1 MVALNQLQFSLRERI
16 DLVSKIAELNWHGA
30 PLTGATVII
39 GIFDGVHKG
48 HQAIINKALTLNS
61 PVVALTFH
69 PHPAAVVSNNA
80 GPSELLSLNERVH
93 QLVLHGVSSVAVI
106 EFTSEFSKLTPDE
119 FIKLVLKDQLDAK
132 ALVVGANFRFGS
144 KASGDTSYLKKN
156 SGLPVFALDLE
167 SELGTS
173 VSSTRIRE
181 AIVGGNIEIARELLT
196 RPHQLVGPVI
206 HGEKRGR
213 QIGYPTANIEVSA
226 KATVP
231 SDGVYAGWLTV
242 GTHRWPAAISIGT
255 NPTFDG
261 ARGRQIEAYA
271 LDQKDLDLYGSIAK
285 VEFGWRL
292 RDTIKFSGLDPLLA
306 QMKIDC
312 DKARE
317 LTRS

>member
-1 MVALNQLQFSLRERI
+1 MGINFKL
-16 DLVSKIAELNWHGA
+16 DWHGA
-30 PLTGATVII
+30 PISGATVII

-48 HQAIINKALTLNS
+48 HQAIIKRALELNN

-69 PHPAAVVSNNA
+69 PHPATVTAPEKS
-80 GPSELLSLNERVH
+80 PTELLTLNERIH
-93 QLVLHGVSSVAVI
+93 QLMLHGVGSVAVI
-106 EFTSEFSKLTPDE
+106 EFTHEFSEFTPDQ
-119 FIKLVLKDQLDAK
+119 FISEVLKQELDAK
-132 ALVVGANFRFGS
+132 ALVIGSNFRFGK
-144 KASGDTSYLKKN
+144 KASGDARYL
-156 SGLPVFALDLE
+156 SDQAGIPVIALDLE
-167 SELGTS
+167 SEFGNS

-181 AIVGGNIEIARELLT
+181 AILGGNIEIARELLT

-213 QIGYPTANIEVSA
+213 QIGYPTANIKVGEN
-226 KATVP
+226 ATIP

-261 ARGRQIEAYA
+261 VRGRQVESYA
-271 LDQKDLDLYGSIAK
+271 LDEKDLDLYHKIAK

-292 RDTIKFSGLDPLLA
+292 RDTIKFSGLDSLLA

-317 LTRS
+317 LTRYHA

>member
-1 MVALNQLQFSLRERI
+1 MSTNIKL
-16 DLVSKIAELNWHGA
+16 DWHGA
-30 PLTGATVII
+30 SITGATVII

-48 HQAIINKALTLNS
+48 HQAIIKRALDLNN

-69 PHPAAVVSNNA
+69 PHPAAIVA
-80 GPSELLSLNERVH
+80 KDKAPTELLTLSERVH
-93 QLVLHGVSSVAVI
+93 QLLTHGVSSVAVI
-106 EFTSEFSKLTPDE
+106 NFTEEFSKLTPDQ
-119 FIKLVLKDQLDAK
+119 FIEDVLKKELAAK
-132 ALVVGANFRFGS
+132 ALVIGSNFRFGV
-144 KASGDTSYLKKN
+144 KASGDAQYLKDRA
-156 SGLPVFALDLE
+156 GVPVIALDLE
-167 SELGTS
+167 SELGNS

-181 AIVGGNIEIARELLT
+181 AIVGGNIEVARELLT

-213 QIGYPTANIEVSA
+213 QIGYPTANIQVGTN
-226 KATVP
+226 ATIP

-261 ARGRQIEAYA
+261 VRGRQVEAYA
-271 LDQKDLDLYGSIAK
+271 LDEKDLDLYDKVAK

-292 RDTIKFSGLDPLLA
+292 RDTIKFAGLNPLLA

-317 LTRS
+317 LTRYHA

>member
-1 MVALNQLQFSLRERI
+1 MSAVG
-16 DLVSKIAELNWHGA
+16 ELHWHGA
-30 PLTGATVII
+30 PITGATVII

-48 HQAIINKALTLNS
+48 HQTIINRALTLNA
-61 PVVALTFH
+61 PVVALTFY
-69 PHPAAVVSNNA
+69 PHPAAVISNSA
-80 GPSELLSLNERVH
+80 GPSELLTLNERVH
-93 QLVLHGVSSVAVI
+93 QLMMHGVSSVAVI
-106 EFTSEFSKLTPDE
+106 DFTDKFSKLTPDL
-119 FIKLVLKDQLDAK
+119 FISEVLRTQLDAK
-132 ALVVGANFRFGS
+132 ALVVGTNFRFGV
-144 KASGDTSYLKKN
+144 KASGDSEYLKAK
-156 SGLPVFALDLE
+156 SGIPVFALDLE
-167 SELGTS
+167 SELGNS

-181 AIVGGNIEIARELLT
+181 AVIGGNIEIARELLT
-196 RPHQLVGPVI
+196 RPHQLVGPVV

-213 QIGYPTANIEVSA
+213 QIGYPTANIEVSPN
-226 KATVP
+226 ATIP

-261 ARGRQIEAYA
+261 VRGRQIEAYA
-271 LDQKDLDLYGSIAK
+271 LDQSDLDLYGQVAK

-317 LTRS
+317 LTKYHA

>member
-1 MVALNQLQFSLRERI
+1 MGLNFKL
-16 DLVSKIAELNWHGA
+16 DWHGA
-30 PLTGATVII
+30 PISGATVII

-48 HQAIINKALTLNS
+48 HQAIIKRALELNN

-69 PHPAAVVSNNA
+69 PHPATVTAPEKS
-80 GPSELLSLNERVH
+80 PTELLTLNERIH
-93 QLVLHGVSSVAVI
+93 QLMLHGVGSVAVI
-106 EFTSEFSKLTPDE
+106 EFTHAFSEFTPDQ
-119 FIKLVLKDQLDAK
+119 FISEVLKQELDAK
-132 ALVVGANFRFGS
+132 VLVIGSNFRFGK
-144 KASGDTSYLKKN
+144 KASGDARYL
-156 SGLPVFALDLE
+156 SDQAGIPVIALDLE
-167 SELGTS
+167 SEFGNS

-181 AIVGGNIEIARELLT
+181 AILGGNIEIARELLT

-213 QIGYPTANIEVSA
+213 QIGYPTANIQVSEN
-226 KATVP
+226 ATIP

-242 GTHRWPAAISIGT
+242 GTHLWPAAISIGT

-261 ARGRQIEAYA
+261 VRGRQVESYA
-271 LDQKDLDLYGSIAK
+271 LDEKDLDLYDKIAK

-292 RDTIKFSGLDPLLA
+292 RDTIKFSGLDSLLA

-317 LTRS
+317 LTRYHA

>member
-1 MVALNQLQFSLRERI
+1 MGLNFKL
-16 DLVSKIAELNWHGA
+16 DWHGA
-30 PLTGATVII
+30 PISGATVII

-48 HQAIINKALTLNS
+48 HQAIIKRALELNN

-69 PHPAAVVSNNA
+69 PHPATVTAPEKS
-80 GPSELLSLNERVH
+80 PTELLTLNERIH
-93 QLVLHGVSSVAVI
+93 QLMLHGVGSVAVI
-106 EFTSEFSKLTPDE
+106 EFTHAFSEFTPDQ
-119 FIKLVLKDQLDAK
+119 FISEVLKQELDAK
-132 ALVVGANFRFGS
+132 VLVIGSNFRFGK
-144 KASGDTSYLKKN
+144 KASGDARYL
-156 SGLPVFALDLE
+156 SDQAGIPVIALDLE
-167 SELGTS
+167 SEFGNS

-181 AIVGGNIEIARELLT
+181 AILGGNIEIARELLT

-213 QIGYPTANIEVSA
+213 QIGYPTANIQVSEN
-226 KATVP
+226 ATIP

-242 GTHRWPAAISIGT
+242 GTLRWPAAISIGT

-261 ARGRQIEAYA
+261 VRGRQVESYA
-271 LDQKDLDLYGSIAK
+271 LDEKDLDLYDKIAK

-292 RDTIKFSGLDPLLA
+292 RDTIKFSGLDSLLA

-317 LTRS
+317 LTRYHA

>member
-1 MVALNQLQFSLRERI
+1 MSMNFNLE
-16 DLVSKIAELNWHGA
+16 WHGA
-30 PLTGATVII
+30 PITGATVII

-48 HQAIINKALTLNS
+48 HQAIIKRALDLNS

-69 PHPAAVVSNNA
+69 PHPAVILSKDKA
-80 GPSELLSLNERVH
+80 PTELLTLNERVH
-93 QLVLHGVSSVAVI
+93 QLLSHGVSSVAVI
-106 EFTSEFSKLTPDE
+106 DFTEDFSKLTPDQ
-119 FIKLVLKDQLDAK
+119 FIDEVLKSELGAK
-132 ALVVGANFRFGS
+132 ALVIGSNFRFGT
-144 KASGDTSYLKKN
+144 KASGDAQYLKERA
-156 SGLPVFALDLE
+156 GVPVTALDLE
-167 SELGTS
+167 SELGNS

-213 QIGYPTANIEVSA
+213 EIGYPTANVQVGVN
-226 KATVP
+226 ATIP

-242 GTHRWPAAISIGT
+242 ETHRWPAAISIGT

-261 ARGRQIEAYA
+261 VRGRQIEAYA
-271 LDQKDLDLYGSIAK
+271 LDEKDLDLYDKAAK

-292 RDTIKFSGLDPLLA
+292 RDTIKFAGLEPLLA

-317 LTRS
+317 LTRYHA

>member
-1 MVALNQLQFSLRERI
+1 
-16 DLVSKIAELNWHGA
+16 VSAVGELHWHGA
-30 PLTGATVII
+30 PITGATVII

-48 HQAIINKALTLNS
+48 HQTIINRALTLNA
-61 PVVALTFH
+61 PVVALTFY
-69 PHPAAVVSNNA
+69 PHPAAVISDSA
-80 GPSELLSLNERVH
+80 GPSELLTLNERVH
-93 QLVLHGVSSVAVI
+93 QLMMHGVSSVSVI
-106 EFTSEFSKLTPDE
+106 DFTDEFSKLTPDL
-119 FIKLVLKDQLDAK
+119 FISEVLRTQLDAK
-132 ALVVGANFRFGS
+132 ALVVGTNFRFGV
-144 KASGDTSYLKKN
+144 KASGDSEYLKAK
-156 SGLPVFALDLE
+156 SGIPVFALDLE
-167 SELGTS
+167 SELGNS

-181 AIVGGNIEIARELLT
+181 AVIGGNIEIARELLT
-196 RPHQLVGPVI
+196 RPHQLVGPVV

-213 QIGYPTANIEVSA
+213 QIGYPTANIEVSPN
-226 KATVP
+226 ATIP

-261 ARGRQIEAYA
+261 VRGRQIEAYA
-271 LDQKDLDLYGSIAK
+271 LDQSDLDLYGQVAK

-317 LTRS
+317 LTKYHA

>member
-1 MVALNQLQFSLRERI
+1 MSAVG
-16 DLVSKIAELNWHGA
+16 ELHWHGA
-30 PLTGATVII
+30 PITGATVII

-48 HQAIINKALTLNS
+48 HQTIINRALTLNA
-61 PVVALTFH
+61 PVVALTFY
-69 PHPAAVVSNNA
+69 PHPAAVISDSA
-80 GPSELLSLNERVH
+80 GPSELLTLNERVH
-93 QLVLHGVSSVAVI
+93 QLMMHGVSSVAVI
-106 EFTSEFSKLTPDE
+106 DFTDEFSKLTPDL
-119 FIKLVLKDQLDAK
+119 FISEVLRTQLDAK
-132 ALVVGANFRFGS
+132 ALVVGTNFRFGV
-144 KASGDTSYLKKN
+144 KASGDSEYLKAK
-156 SGLPVFALDLE
+156 SGIPVFALDLE
-167 SELGTS
+167 SELGNS

-181 AIVGGNIEIARELLT
+181 AVIGGNIEIARELLT
-196 RPHQLVGPVI
+196 RPHQLVGPVV

-213 QIGYPTANIEVSA
+213 QIGYPTANIEVSPN
-226 KATVP
+226 ATIP

-261 ARGRQIEAYA
+261 VRGRQVEAYA
-271 LDQKDLDLYGSIAK
+271 LDQSDLDLYGQVAK

-317 LTRS
+317 LTKYHA

>member
-1 MVALNQLQFSLRERI
+1 
-16 DLVSKIAELNWHGA
+16 VSAVGELHWHGA
-30 PLTGATVII
+30 PITGATVII

-48 HQAIINKALTLNS
+48 HQTIINRALTLNA
-61 PVVALTFH
+61 PVVALTFY
-69 PHPAAVVSNNA
+69 PHPAAVISDSA
-80 GPSELLSLNERVH
+80 GPSELLTLNERVH
-93 QLVLHGVSSVAVI
+93 QLMMHGVSSVAVI
-106 EFTSEFSKLTPDE
+106 DFTDKFSKLTPDL
-119 FIKLVLKDQLDAK
+119 FISEVLKTQLDAK
-132 ALVVGANFRFGS
+132 ALVVGTNFRFGV
-144 KASGDTSYLKKN
+144 KASGDSEYLKAK
-156 SGLPVFALDLE
+156 SGIPVFALDLE
-167 SELGTS
+167 SELGNS

-181 AIVGGNIEIARELLT
+181 AVIGGNIEIARELLT
-196 RPHQLVGPVI
+196 RPHQLVGPVV

-213 QIGYPTANIEVSA
+213 QIGYPTANIEVSPN
-226 KATVP
+226 ATIP

-261 ARGRQIEAYA
+261 VRGRQIEAYA
-271 LDQKDLDLYGSIAK
+271 LDQSDLDLYGQVAK

-317 LTRS
+317 LTKYHA

>member
-1 MVALNQLQFSLRERI
+1 MSTNINL
-16 DLVSKIAELNWHGA
+16 DWHGA
-30 PLTGATVII
+30 SITGATVII

-48 HQAIINKALTLNS
+48 HQAIIKRALDLNN

-69 PHPAAVVSNNA
+69 PHPAAIVA
-80 GPSELLSLNERVH
+80 KDKAPTELLTLSERVH
-93 QLVLHGVSSVAVI
+93 QLLTHGVSSVAVI
-106 EFTSEFSKLTPDE
+106 NFTEEFSKLTPDQ
-119 FIKLVLKDQLDAK
+119 FIEDVLKKELAAK
-132 ALVVGANFRFGS
+132 ALVIGSNFRFGV
-144 KASGDTSYLKKN
+144 KASGDAQYLKERA
-156 SGLPVFALDLE
+156 GVPVTALDLE
-167 SELGTS
+167 SELGNS

-181 AIVGGNIEIARELLT
+181 AIVGGNIEVARELLT

-213 QIGYPTANIEVSA
+213 QIGYPTANVQVGTN
-226 KATVP
+226 ATIP

-261 ARGRQIEAYA
+261 VRGRQVEAYA
-271 LDQKDLDLYGSIAK
+271 LDERDLDLYDKVAK

-292 RDTIKFSGLDPLLA
+292 RDTIKFAGLDPLLS

-317 LTRS
+317 LTRYHA

>member
-1 MVALNQLQFSLRERI
+1 
-16 DLVSKIAELNWHGA
+16 VSAVGELHWHGA
-30 PLTGATVII
+30 PITGATVII

-48 HQAIINKALTLNS
+48 HQTIINRALTLNA
-61 PVVALTFH
+61 PVVALTFY
-69 PHPAAVVSNNA
+69 PHPAAVISDSS
-80 GPSELLSLNERVH
+80 GPSELLTLNERVH
-93 QLVLHGVSSVAVI
+93 QLMMHGVSSVAVI
-106 EFTSEFSKLTPDE
+106 DFTDKFSKLTPDL
-119 FIKLVLKDQLDAK
+119 FISEVLRTQLDAK
-132 ALVVGANFRFGS
+132 ALVVGTNFRFGV
-144 KASGDTSYLKKN
+144 KASGDSEYLKAK
-156 SGLPVFALDLE
+156 SGIPVFALDLE
-167 SELGTS
+167 SELGNS

-181 AIVGGNIEIARELLT
+181 AVIGGNIEIARELLT
-196 RPHQLVGPVI
+196 RPHQLVGPVV

-213 QIGYPTANIEVSA
+213 QIGYPTANIEVSPN
-226 KATVP
+226 ATIP

-261 ARGRQIEAYA
+261 VRGRQIEAYA
-271 LDQKDLDLYGSIAK
+271 LDQSDLDLYGQVAK

-317 LTRS
+317 LTKYHA

>member
-1 MVALNQLQFSLRERI
+1 MSTNFKLE
-16 DLVSKIAELNWHGA
+16 WHGA
-30 PLTGATVII
+30 SITGATVII

-48 HQAIINKALTLNS
+48 HQAIIKRALDLNN

-69 PHPAAVVSNNA
+69 PHPAAIVA
-80 GPSELLSLNERVH
+80 KDKAPTELLTLNERVH
-93 QLVLHGVSSVAVI
+93 QLLTHGVSSVAVI
-106 EFTSEFSKLTPDE
+106 DFTEDFSKLTPDQ
-119 FIKLVLKDQLDAK
+119 FIEDVLKKELDAK
-132 ALVVGANFRFGS
+132 ALVIGSNFRFGA
-144 KASGDTSYLKKN
+144 KASGDAQYLKERA
-156 SGLPVFALDLE
+156 GVPVTALDLE
-167 SELGTS
+167 SELGNS

-196 RPHQLVGPVI
+196 RPHQLLGPVI

-213 QIGYPTANIEVSA
+213 QIGYPTANIQVGA
-226 KATVP
+226 NATIP

-261 ARGRQIEAYA
+261 VRGRQVEAYA
-271 LDQKDLDLYGSIAK
+271 LDEKDLDLYDQVAK

-292 RDTIKFSGLDPLLA
+292 RDTIKFAGLDPLLA

-317 LTRS
+317 LTRYHA